1 MAKTLLIMAKICF
14 ARGELKNAVETLKQA
29 HRVLEEAMVN
39 KHQK

>member
-29 HRVLEEAMVN
+29 HQVLEEAMVN